1 MMPGWLVQESAGLR
15 ECRQG
20 SGTTTLQEKKQKI
33 RTEISSHNLIHS
45 NSLQWPS
52 LSIVDVAHNSIW
64 ALQTGLEKKHYTRD
78 LEVLTGEVNEISY
91 VHHETSVEITLKGN
105 QPCGCLGNWRTQYLQ
120 WPGTYI
126 NWRIYKAYC
135 SGLREYP

>member
-64 ALQTGLEKKHYTRD
+64 PLQTGLEKNTIQ
-78 LEVLTGEVNEISY
+78 EI
-91 VHHETSVEITLKGN
+91 LK
-105 QPCGCLGNWRTQYLQ
+105 
-120 WPGTYI
+120 
-126 NWRIYKAYC
+126 
-135 SGLREYP
+135 S